1 MKPRAESISESREW
15 QINDHYWERYFALD
29 FVMKRSLG
37 TWQKYFSKIDG
48 IVRHNLIK
56 ASIRENWKVCV
67 CVCVCVV
74 CMWERERNLWE
85 GISSCNYGSWKYSKK
100 CSELK
105 IQENLGCQSTL
116 NPVAWKLGEFMVYV
130 PGWKLA
136 GSRPPKSR
144 CFCLSLK
151 ARKDCYLSSC
161 S

>member
-1 MKPRAESISESREW
+1 MRPRAESISESKEW
-15 QINDHYWERYFALD
+15 QINDHYWDRYFALD
-29 FVMKRSLG
+29 FVMQRSLG
-37 TWQKYFSKIDG
+37 TWQKYFAEMNSRAQPDWSKY
-48 IVRHNLIK
+48 K
-56 ASIRENWKVCV
+56 RELEGVCV
-67 CVCVCVV
+67 YVCVV
-74 CMWERERNLWE
+74 CMWERERERNLWE

-116 NPVAWKLGEFMVYV
+116 NPIAWKLGKLMVYV

-144 CFCLSLK
+144 CFCLSPK
-151 ARKDCYLSSC
+151 ARKDCYLGSC